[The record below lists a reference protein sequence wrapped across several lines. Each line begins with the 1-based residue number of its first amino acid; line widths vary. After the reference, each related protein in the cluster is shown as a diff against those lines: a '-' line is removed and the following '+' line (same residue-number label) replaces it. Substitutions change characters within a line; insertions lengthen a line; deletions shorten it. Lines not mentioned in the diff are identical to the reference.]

1 MLACKR
7 SGSGLLMY
15 APWLRQLLIMLL
27 LGLLS
32 RKLTASYII
41 TILKVRAVVSGRV
54 GIQLD
59 GRSDGLVIMMVL
71 ACAFGMVALNAG
83 PME

>member
-1 MLACKR
+1 
-7 SGSGLLMY
+7 MY

-71 ACAFGMVALNAG
+71 ACASGMVALNAG
-83 PME
+83 AME